1 MSKRQLYLC
10 LTSIMVMIQAC
21 STPTALPSTSTPV
34 MPSATVVFTSPTKT
48 VTALPSECTI
58 ASLTPEE
65 CINLGSHSYSYV
77 ETAFTPCAETDTGIT
92 TFNISF
98 ESGGVVI
105 TSPENNDTTPDPKA
119 SQNTYSGTYET
130 TNGAIYETTTVFT
143 AEGFTSEYT
152 IVSGSGC
159 STFSTYTLTN

>member
-1 MSKRQLYLC
+1 MSKKQLYLC
-10 LTSIMVMIQAC
+10 LASIMVMIQAC

-48 VTALPSECTI
+48 VTALPSECTT

-65 CINLGSHSYSYV
+65 CTNLGSHSYSYV

-98 ESGGVVI
+98 EPGGVVI
-105 TSPENNDTTPDPKA
+105 TSPENNDTTPDSKT
-119 SQNTYSGTYET
+119 SQNTYSGRYET
-130 TNGAIYETTTVFT
+130 TNGAIYETTVVFT

-159 STFSTYTLTN
+159 STLSTYTLTN